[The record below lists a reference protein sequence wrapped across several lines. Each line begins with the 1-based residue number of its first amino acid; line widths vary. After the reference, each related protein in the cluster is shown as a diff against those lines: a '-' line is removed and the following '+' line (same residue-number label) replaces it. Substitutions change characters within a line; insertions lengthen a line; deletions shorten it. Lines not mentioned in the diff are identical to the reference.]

1 MPLMPTALTPSSSTM
16 VTRFLL
22 TRPRTI
28 SAISMVSS
36 SVTRRPFTKEGSLP
50 TFSTHLLMAFP
61 PPCTMMGL
69 KPTSFKSVTSLI
81 TFFCSSSLL
90 MALPPYFTT
99 MIFLLN
105 FWM

>member
-1 MPLMPTALTPSSSTM
+1 MPLMPTAFTPSSSTM

-36 SVTRRPFTKEGSLP
+36 SVTRSPLTKAGSFP
-50 TFSTHLLMAFP
+50 TFSTQRLMAFP

-69 KPTSFKSVTSLI
+69 KPTSFKRVTSLI

-90 MALPPYFTT
+90 MALPPYLTT
-99 MIFLLN
+99 IIFLLN